1 MLWANSSFPYVTQ
14 KSPGIP
20 CSPISLWF
28 FVSNIIQ
35 LSKVIKNKVSLY
47 WNLFKDFK
55 RYPVYNLQPHF
66 KKFPFPQ
73 FSPLCLSY
81 ILQFPEP
88 SPYSLTPQNNNHL
101 KKKNSLLPLIK
112 KVGLLPPSPSLLP
125 QLISSPETLSKISIS
140 GPPLTEYPYLHK
152 ALGKADRKWLRI
164 LIYMVMSFAPMYF

>member
-1 MLWANSSFPYVTQ
+1 MTIKTAFTCFKEMQQETVEILLDSYFQGKSVQHIQKTPQRRSYNIAYFKIFGFLSLYYVLYLKKKNLLWANSSFPYVTQ
-14 KSPGIP
+14 KSPRIP

-88 SPYSLTPQNNNHL
+88 SPYSSTPQNNNHL
-101 KKKNSLLPLIK
+101 KKK
-112 KVGLLPPSPSLLP
+112 
-125 QLISSPETLSKISIS
+125 
-140 GPPLTEYPYLHK
+140 
-152 ALGKADRKWLRI
+152 I
-164 LIYMVMSFAPMYF
+164 LYCL